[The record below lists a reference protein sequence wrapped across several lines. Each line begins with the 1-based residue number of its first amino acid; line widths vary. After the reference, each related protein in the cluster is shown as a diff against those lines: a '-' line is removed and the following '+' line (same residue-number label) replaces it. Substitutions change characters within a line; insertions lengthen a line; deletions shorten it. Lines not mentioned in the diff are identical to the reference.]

1 MVRRTVILHQL
12 AYQWQRQVNGSSHNI
27 MEAVSIII
35 SVSAL
40 AVSVTTAWLTLLRR
54 GTIRMTQ
61 PTLVFFGPDGGAGDP
76 KVFLRTLLYSTAKRG
91 QIVENM
97 FLKLRRHESAQTFN
111 IWVYGDEH
119 LARGSGLFVGQ
130 NGVACNHH
138 FLLPKDGTDFQWL
151 PGEYLVETHASLVGC
166 RRSLLMSKIKLTLTD
181 QQAAAMQAGKSG
193 VFFDWGPDS
202 ATYHSHLDGRPK
214 LPASNKNALQA
225 IAIAPGD

>member
-1 MVRRTVILHQL
+1 
-12 AYQWQRQVNGSSHNI
+12 
-27 MEAVSIII
+27 MEVVSIVI

-40 AVSVTTAWLTLLRR
+40 AVSVTTAWLTLVRR

-61 PTLVFFGPDGGAGDP
+61 PTLVFFGPDGGGGSP

-111 IWVYGDEH
+111 IWVYGDGP
-119 LARGSGLFVGQ
+119 LARGSGLFVGE

-151 PGEYLVETHASLVGC
+151 PGEYLVEAHASLVGR
-166 RRSLLMSKIKLTLTD
+166 RRSLMLCRIRLTLAD
-181 QQAAAMQAGKSG
+181 QQAAAMHAGKSG

-202 ATYHSHLDGRPK
+202 ASYHSHVDERPK
-214 LPASNKNALQA
+214 LPSYALTTA
-225 IAIAPGD
+225 APGS